1 MMVRFVY
8 KEVITQT
15 LADWKYIVTHSGVQ
29 YVEGLLM
36 KMMLQLPAV
45 SWDTVWLNQSSVL
58 GTSSRKAQHI
68 LCNICCK
75 QLVACNTLYTGV
87 NGACNM
93 LHEIGNSSIS
103 HSMLQAPL
111 T

>member
-58 GTSSRKAQHI
+58 GTSSRKIPTYTMQHFVANNLLHAI
-68 LCNICCK
+68 QESMELATCCMK
-75 QLVACNTLYTGV
+75 
-87 NGACNM
+87 
-93 LHEIGNSSIS
+93 
-103 HSMLQAPL
+103 
-111 T
+111 